1 MIQRIQS
8 LWLALAVICI
18 GLCFLFPVAKYQIA
32 ADKLSK
38 NQRVESQL
46 DLVAKVQKDAPND
59 KQQMEAGEPVMVI
72 EQGETKMTTWPLVTL
87 VIVSGVIGL
96 LGIFLF
102 KNRRLQMRLTTLGFM
117 TTLAYIFLLFFW
129 AVDKYADALSNAAM
143 FRSINF
149 IDHAKPE
156 VIWGVGAFIPMAALV
171 FFFLAQRAIRK
182 DEALVRAADRL
193 RG

>member
-72 EQGETKMTTWPLVTL
+72 EQGETKMTTWTLVTL
-87 VIVSGVIGL
+87 AIVSGVIGL
-96 LGIFLF
+96 LCIFLF
-102 KNRRLQMRLTTLGFM
+102 KNRRLQMRLATLGFM
-117 TTLAYIFLLFFW
+117 TTLAYIFLLCFW
-129 AVDKYADALSNAAM
+129 AVDKYADVLLSHGLTR
-143 FRSINF
+143 FLSE
-149 IDHAKPE
+149 AKPE
-156 VIWGVGAFIPMAALV
+156 VSWGVGAFIPMAALV